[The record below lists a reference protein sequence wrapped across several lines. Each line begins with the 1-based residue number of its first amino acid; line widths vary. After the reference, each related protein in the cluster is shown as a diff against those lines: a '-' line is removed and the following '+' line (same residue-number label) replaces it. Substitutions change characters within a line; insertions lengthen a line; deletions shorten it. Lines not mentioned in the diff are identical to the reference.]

1 MFSKIIRNI
10 NNLFASVET
19 FNKHI
24 NQYKIISKEKDIAL
38 LGLGTFFELAK
49 NVKELL
55 EEKGITRYRLA
66 KLADTRFE
74 VVEKWCS
81 GSVERIDSDV
91 LARFC
96 YILDCEIAD
105 IIKYNV

>member
-1 MFSKIIRNI
+1 MGDGYMKELR
-10 NNLFASVET
+10 SVV
-19 FNKHI
+19 N
-24 NQYKIISKEKDIAL
+24 
-38 LGLGTFFELAK
+38 LGTYGKISIHL
-49 NVKELL
+49 KELI

-81 GSVERIDSDV
+81 GTVERIDSDV

-96 YILDCEIAD
+96 YILDCEISD
-105 IIKYNV
+105 IIQYNV

>member
-1 MFSKIIRNI
+1 MNM
-10 NNLFASVET
+10 
-19 FNKHI
+19 
-24 NQYKIISKEKDIAL
+24 
-38 LGLGTFFELAK
+38 
-49 NVKELL
+49 KELRSVVNL
-55 EEKGITRYRLA
+55 SSYGNISIHLKELIEERGITRYRLA

-81 GSVERIDSDV
+81 GTVERIDSDV

-96 YILDCEIAD
+96 YILDCEITD

>member
-1 MFSKIIRNI
+1 MVIYMEELRSVINI
-10 NNLFASVET
+10 SSYGN
-19 FNKHI
+19 
-24 NQYKIISKEKDIAL
+24 ISIHLKEVIEA
-38 LGLGTFFELAK
+38 
-49 NVKELL
+49 
-55 EEKGITRYRLA
+55 KGITRYRLA

-96 YILDCEIAD
+96 FILNCDISD
-105 IIKYNV
+105 IIKYE

>member
-1 MFSKIIRNI
+1 M
-10 NNLFASVET
+10 
-19 FNKHI
+19 
-24 NQYKIISKEKDIAL
+24 
-38 LGLGTFFELAK
+38 
-49 NVKELL
+49 KELRSVINISSYGNISVHL
-55 EEKGITRYRLA
+55 RELIEAKGITRYRLA

-96 YILDCEIAD
+96 FILNCDISD
-105 IIKYNV
+105 IIKYE

>member
-1 MFSKIIRNI
+1 M
-10 NNLFASVET
+10 
-19 FNKHI
+19 
-24 NQYKIISKEKDIAL
+24 
-38 LGLGTFFELAK
+38 
-49 NVKELL
+49 KELRSVVNL
-55 EEKGITRYRLA
+55 NSYGNITVHLKELIDQKGITRYRLA

-81 GSVERIDSDV
+81 GTVERIDSDV

-96 YILDCEIAD
+96 YILDCDITD

>member
-1 MFSKIIRNI
+1 MNLSSYGKISI
-10 NNLFASVET
+10 NL
-19 FNKHI
+19 
-24 NQYKIISKEKDIAL
+24 
-38 LGLGTFFELAK
+38 
-49 NVKELL
+49 KELI

-81 GSVERIDSDV
+81 GTVERIDSDV

-96 YILDCEIAD
+96 YILGCNITD
-105 IIKYNV
+105 IIKYDV

>member
-1 MFSKIIRNI
+1 MIMKEVRSVISLGSYGKISIH
-10 NNLFASVET
+10 L
-19 FNKHI
+19 
-24 NQYKIISKEKDIAL
+24 
-38 LGLGTFFELAK
+38 
-49 NVKELL
+49 KELI

-81 GSVERIDSDV
+81 GTVERMDCDV

-96 YILDCEIAD
+96 YILDCEITD
-105 IIKYNV
+105 IIQYNA

>member
-1 MFSKIIRNI
+1 MGDGFMKELR
-10 NNLFASVET
+10 SVV
-19 FNKHI
+19 N
-24 NQYKIISKEKDIAL
+24 
-38 LGLGTFFELAK
+38 LGTYGKISIHL
-49 NVKELL
+49 KELI

-81 GSVERIDSDV
+81 GTVERIDSDV

-96 YILDCEIAD
+96 YILDCEITD
-105 IIKYNV
+105 IIKYKV